1 MTFLFLNYQKALY
14 SLKQAVSQIE
24 EECETLSAQTQEAS
38 LLTAT
43 STWVFESLSTCLPTR
58 LVPDPQATI
67 FQLVEYQLLC
77 PLHVYVETEP
87 VQASTCKDQEG
98 TTANKRKI
106 WDDFLP
112 YCQTPVVGLGLG
124 VDFTLPNNNTKNNK
138 NKTPN

>member
-1 MTFLFLNYQKALY
+1 MTFFISNNHKAVC

-58 LVPDPQATI
+58 LVPDPQATL
-67 FQLVEYQLLC
+67 FQLVEYRLLC

-87 VQASTCKDQEG
+87 VQVKTGKDQEG
-98 TTANKRKI
+98 TTSNKR
-106 WDDFLP
+106 
-112 YCQTPVVGLGLG
+112 QT
-124 VDFTLPNNNTKNNK
+124 
-138 NKTPN
+138 